1 MIIFRYQIPYSYYVP
16 TPGFLS
22 NKNTPKYQRLSG
34 KGLKKTSKS
43 IVSEKNLNNKI
54 QKNIYKPQGVTSLG
68 VIKNAV
74 IDQKENQNS
83 FNVIEKPFEKNIDIQ
98 VSDMKNHTTERFDIK
113 SLDNEL
119 SQEDQDNH
127 VSFITGNN
135 IQTYDENVNS
145 QLNITQ
151 PLSTSNENEKSIIV
165 QNKTLGTIEDIQ
177 EIGKKRRR
185 RRKRKPKHVWGQD
198 FVF

>member
-127 VSFITGNN
+127 VNLIINN
-135 IQTYDENVNS
+135 MQTYDENVNS